1 MGVAHRGHSRVV
13 MEVFFCETGKMG
25 EAVGGEFGESIRS
38 SFRDQKGV
46 CCCLLRI
53 FLSKLC
59 GEFKFPRELE
69 ALGKQMAGGYQK
81 ENLTGEG
88 ENKCSTRLANG
99 GIEARGRM
107 LGCFLGDWEKVQF
120 QQ

>member
-1 MGVAHRGHSRVV
+1 VLLFAANLFIEALRRV
-13 MEVFFCETGKMG
+13 
-25 EAVGGEFGESIRS
+25 
-38 SFRDQKGV
+38 
-46 CCCLLRI
+46 
-53 FLSKLC
+53 
-59 GEFKFPRELE
+59 FKFPRDWK

-120 QQ
+120 PTVTAQRELNSNAPELDTGHQADSWGQVVQASFTRGLCS